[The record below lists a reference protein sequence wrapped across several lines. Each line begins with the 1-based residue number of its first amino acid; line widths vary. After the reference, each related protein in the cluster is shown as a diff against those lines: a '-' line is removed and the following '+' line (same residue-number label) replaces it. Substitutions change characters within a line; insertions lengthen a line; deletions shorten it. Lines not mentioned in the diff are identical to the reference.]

1 MPTGYC
7 EGVVAFRSAL
17 FYLMLLFAVAQQERA
32 LAQSAA
38 PNIREIQQA
47 LGKNGFSVGPA
58 DGIWGK
64 KSANSLR
71 EYQRSRGLA
80 VTGVVDDKT
89 IAALFP
95 TVATENP
102 GSKIQAA
109 VAVEVPKTARN
120 VEEPKGIAVDVPSL
134 GAAASAPAQ
143 TATPQPLSEAST
155 QPAESKPPASS
166 GNGTAVVT
174 MLSVAGVAVFLVRR
188 KRRRV
193 KVAHHATP
201 SSPNAYPEEASM
213 SALPTSSVN
222 LNVASEVKRT
232 HYSAPPSSGVRIE
245 TEAILGQIPPL
256 EPKKIAEERRPVFGG
271 YRPIQGR
278 ASTPS
283 SNSNWLPANSPV
295 TVGGI
300 AISGGMIYVG
310 SNLPKKGAS
319 HENENCLINP
329 KLGVAKTGDPG
340 GATMGYWPS
349 YSQITPVARRSY
361 LEWLAGSR
369 SNTSTYIGYVFLY
382 LYGLER
388 RLMLEDDASDASY
401 VANEVRRL
409 LEVYGSHGSFARY
422 ASELLSAHE
431 LKSSVQDINFIP
443 EVEGT
448 GYEVPA
454 SIKMALGLRVREKR
468 AFEPKLLLRFA
479 RSHPETRVRTPARRA
494 PELLEALFIQ
504 RMAELHPDGF
514 KIKGSRFKAL
524 KSTYRACSGSFTV
537 EVSAMGGSVP
547 DVTDRAEP
555 IGTARAVFEKCSDD
569 LDDYSRAL
577 GRSPGLT
584 PTVAVVTKLPLSLR
598 GIALGN
604 LPGKPLGRIAEMAV
618 TGQAVSVRELGEIL
632 SIDLGTA
639 IGKTKLR
646 DLSQLLSA
654 VGYGNTGDPA
664 YALRGA
670 AADDKVMVFAL
681 DPTESQSSEP
691 SAIFRSI
698 QLSVMLGM
706 VVGHADGKF
715 DETEKRSVIARIGE
729 VEGLTLSERA
739 RLRAEISLA
748 EMDTG
753 RLNEWTR
760 RLKDVPASSKNA
772 LAAELVSL
780 ARADGTVHAAE
791 VKTLESLFKR
801 MGLEQQS
808 LYLLLHET
816 GNTRDD
822 DDELTVILEGSDGPV
837 GVPIPSEPRQPSR
850 TQIDFGRLNAIR
862 TETRATA
869 SVLADIFIDEPDVV
883 ELSPVVVEEIS
894 EEDDAYDG
902 LERRYGTL
910 VDDLRSQDTWSVA
923 DFDSL
928 VRAAGL
934 MPGAARNA
942 INDWSMDRFDE
953 LLIEGDGPYLM
964 NIYFLPSS
972 RQITVPGQQSE
983 SAYA

>member
-1 MPTGYC
+1 MTFKAVFFC
-7 EGVVAFRSAL
+7 WV
-17 FYLMLLFAVAQQERA
+17 LLFAVAQQERA
-32 LAQSAA
+32 LAQSAV
-38 PNIREIQQA
+38 PSIREIQQA
-47 LGKNGFSVGPA
+47 LGKSGFSAGPA
-58 DGIWGK
+58 DGVWGK
-64 KSANSLR
+64 RSANSLR

-80 VTGVVDDKT
+80 VTGVIDEKT

-95 TVATENP
+95 TAATESP
-102 GSKIQAA
+102 GSKTQAS
-109 VAVEVPKTARN
+109 VAVDVPKTARN
-120 VEEPKGIAVDVPSL
+120 VDQSQEKAVDAPSP
-134 GAAASAPAQ
+134 GTAAFAPAH

-155 QPAESKPPASS
+155 QPAESQPPASS
-166 GNGTAVVT
+166 SNGTALVT
-174 MLSVAGVAVFLVRR
+174 MLGMAGVAFFLVRR
-188 KRRRV
+188 KRRRI
-193 KVAHHATP
+193 KVADLATNP
-201 SSPNAYPEEASM
+201 PESAYPEAARTPARS
-213 SALPTSSVN
+213 L
-222 LNVASEVKRT
+222 LNVTLDVAPEAKRT
-232 HYSAPPSSGVRIE
+232 NYSAPHSSGLRIE
-245 TEAILGQIPPL
+245 TEAIVAQIPPSN
-256 EPKKIAEERRPVFGG
+256 PKKLSEEGRPIFGG
-271 YRPIQGR
+271 YRQIQER
-278 ASTPS
+278 AGKPS
-283 SNSNWLPANSPV
+283 SNSNWLPAGSTV

-300 AISGGMIYVG
+300 VIPGGMIYVG

-319 HENENCLINP
+319 QENENCLINP

-340 GATMGYWPS
+340 GTTMGYWPS

-369 SNTSTYIGYVFLY
+369 SNTSTYIGYVLLY
-382 LYGLER
+382 FYGLER
-388 RLMLEDDASDASY
+388 RLMLEDDASDASD
-401 VANEVRRL
+401 VVTEVKRL

-431 LKSSVQDINFIP
+431 VKSSVQDIDFIP
-443 EVEGT
+443 EVEGN

-454 SIKMALGLRVREKR
+454 SIKMALGLRVRENR

-494 PELLEALFIQ
+494 PELLEALFVQ

-514 KIKGSRFKAL
+514 KIKSSRFKAL

-555 IGTARAVFEKCSDD
+555 IGTARYVFEKCSDD
-569 LDDYSRAL
+569 LDEYSRAL
-577 GRSPGLT
+577 GRSPGLK

-604 LPGKPLGRIAEMAV
+604 LPGKPLGRIADMAV

-646 DLSQLLSA
+646 ELSQLLSA
-654 VGYGNTGDPA
+654 VGYGNTADPA

-670 AADDKVMVFAL
+670 TAEDKVMVFAL
-681 DPTESQSSEP
+681 DPTESHSSEP
-691 SAIFRSI
+691 SAIYRSI

-715 DETEKRSVIARIGE
+715 DESEKRSVITKIDD
-729 VEGLTLSERA
+729 VEGLTLSERT

-780 ARADGTVHAAE
+780 AQADGTVHAAE
-791 VKTLESLFKR
+791 VKTLEGLFKR

-808 LYLLLHET
+808 LYLLLHES

-822 DDELTVILEGSDGPV
+822 DDELTVIVESSDGPV
-837 GVPIPSEPRQPSR
+837 GLPIPSEPRQPSR

-862 TETRATA
+862 NETRVTA
-869 SVLADIFIDEPDVV
+869 SVLADIFIDEADLV
-883 ELSPVVVEEIS
+883 EVASVVVEDMS

-953 LLIEGDGPYLM
+953 LLIEGEGPYLM
-964 NIYFLPSS
+964 NIYILPAP
-972 RQITVPGQQSE
+972 QQNTVSGQQSE